1 MTGSQVSQNSGQPC
15 SNSSGRPAPDAGHV
29 KRRAIGLN
37 RQMLHFG
44 LLFCFPAPATD
55 FLAPRLV
62 WPAILA

>member
-15 SNSSGRPAPDAGHV
+15 SNSSGCPAPGPRDME
-29 KRRAIGLN
+29 RRAIGPN
-37 RQMLHFG
+37 RQMLHFW
-44 LLFCFPAPATD
+44 LLFCVPGPGTE